1 MTAALPWKV
10 TDIFCSI
17 VFIPCIPSLTILNVL
32 SVVVYGIE
40 KPKDS
45 SFVIT
50 SQHVQ
55 CYFFLYSWFHIKGI
69 WSVHSFNGDY
79 LSIPEGTG
87 SCGYLFQ
94 EIPGIMLYGG
104 KGSGLGHSSLLKW
117 MPTHYVYME
126 N

>member
-55 CYFFLYSWFHIKGI
+55 CYFFLYHALW
-69 WSVHSFNGDY
+69 W
-79 LSIPEGTG
+79 EGVG
-87 SCGYLFQ
+87 FRS
-94 EIPGIMLYGG
+94 
-104 KGSGLGHSSLLKW
+104 
-117 MPTHYVYME
+117 
-126 N
+126 